1 MIENKNRRYKM
12 SDNSKKAVKS
22 ESKPGAVILE
32 MMVDE
37 SKKDKY
43 KLILP
48 LSYDVEFSEVDG
60 KGKNISTSPVK
71 LSGTKAVIRTPG
83 SPVKWRLR
91 VTSQADFSDTDPTGQ
106 PVSVDGDGSGDGF
119 SDWLMTKKE
128 GLDENSRQMV
138 QSAYQAAT
146 RTIILQQEGA

>member
-1 MIENKNRRYKM
+1 M

-22 ESKPGAVILE
+22 ESNPGAVILE

-48 LSYDVEFSEVDG
+48 LSYGVEFSEADG
-60 KGKNISTSPVK
+60 KGKNTSFSPVK
-71 LSGTKAVIRTPG
+71 LTGTKAVIRTPG
-83 SPVKWRLR
+83 SPARWKIR
-91 VTSQADFSDTDPTGQ
+91 VTGQADFSNEDPTGQ

-119 SDWLMTKKE
+119 KDWLETKKE

-138 QSAYQAAT
+138 QKVYQSAR
-146 RTIILQQEGA
+146 RTIILQQEGE